1 MTGTVAVV
9 DAGRAQG
16 WRHYFY
22 FPLVRLPA
30 PLS

>member
-1 MTGTVAVV
+1 MSGTVAVM

-22 FPLVRLPA
+22 FPRSAYRLP
-30 PLS
+30 